1 MKSLSLGLMCLSIG
15 CATEMTSEGVA
26 HVRVAHLSPDAPNV
40 DFCLAPH
47 GSGNFGSPVLA
58 SLGHATGLAY
68 GNVTKYFDLDAV
80 RYDVRLVAPNSADC
94 KQALGNLPDFTELP
108 EIPPGASVTIAAEGL
123 VAFGATRPFELEPYI
138 DDASVSDGKAKLRFV
153 HASPGTGPVDVGLG
167 GGALFQSVFSDIS
180 FGGIAATTNGYVE
193 TDPFEAAEISARPHG
208 TFSDALAI
216 KPAAL
221 PAGAIATA
229 FAIGQIDNA
238 SAPLRVLLCVDNAAP
253 NGLLSQCT
261 IVGGAPERA
270 HVRIAHLSPDT
281 PAVDVCLAP
290 EGSGAFGRPLLKTL
304 GSADGLSYPQVT
316 TYVDLPTGKYDVRII
331 HATATGCGT
340 GAVPD
345 TKSVGLHN
353 GLVAT
358 VAAIGD
364 LDPTGPAANDPGLR
378 LGVFVDATTVGSG
391 NTKVRFIH
399 ASPGTPAVDV
409 GILSNGI
416 FTKIFA
422 NVAFGSI
429 GTNAPLDSYGFVET
443 GAMTATLSARVA
455 NTHSDAL
462 VIPNVQLPA
471 SSILTAFAIGG
482 KTGATTNPLRVLL
495 CADNA
500 PANGLLA
507 ACTAAP

>member
-1 MKSLSLGLMCLSIG
+1 MKSLSLGLMCLSMG
-15 CATEMTSEGVA
+15 CATEMTSEGTA

-47 GSGNFGSPVLA
+47 GSSDFGKPVLA
-58 SLGHATGLAY
+58 TLGHATGLAY
-68 GNVTKYFDLDAV
+68 GNVTKYFDLPAEQ
-80 RYDVRLVAPNSADC
+80 YDVRLVAPNAADC
-94 KQALGNLPDFTELP
+94 TTPIGGLRDFTNLP
-108 EIPPGASVTIAAEGL
+108 EIPADASVTIGAEGL
-123 VAFGATRPFELEPYI
+123 VSFGATRPFDLRAYI
-138 DDASVSDGKAKLRFV
+138 DDATVTDGKAKLRFV
-153 HASPGTGPVDVGLG
+153 HASPGTPSVDVGLG

-180 FGGIAATTNGYVE
+180 YGGISATTNGYVE
-193 TDPFEAAEISARPHG
+193 TDPFEAAEISARAHG

-229 FAIGQIDNA
+229 FAIGQLDSMA
-238 SAPLRVLLCVDNAAP
+238 APLRVLLCVDNAAP
-253 NGLLSQCT
+253 NGLLSQCS

-270 HVRIAHLSPDT
+270 RIRIAHLSPDT

-290 EGSGAFGRPLLKTL
+290 EGTGAFGRPLLKSL
-304 GSADGLSYPQVT
+304 GSASGLSYAQLT

-358 VAAIGD
+358 VAAIGV
-364 LDPTGPAANDPGLR
+364 LDPTGPAAANPGLQ
-378 LGVFVDATTVGSG
+378 LAVYVDATTVGAA
-391 NTKVRFIH
+391 NTKLRFVH
-399 ASPGTPAVDV
+399 ASPGTPNVDV
-409 GILSNGI
+409 GILSGGI

-422 NVAFGSI
+422 NVAFGGI
-429 GTNAPLDSYGFVET
+429 GTNAPLDTYGFIET
-443 GAMTATLSARVA
+443 GATTVTISARVA

-462 VIPNVQLPA
+462 VIPNVQLPQG
-471 SSILTAFAIGG
+471 SILTAFAIGG
-482 KTGATTNPLRVLL
+482 KTGAATNPLKVLL

-500 PANGLLA
+500 PANGLLSS
-507 ACTAAP
+507 CTVAP